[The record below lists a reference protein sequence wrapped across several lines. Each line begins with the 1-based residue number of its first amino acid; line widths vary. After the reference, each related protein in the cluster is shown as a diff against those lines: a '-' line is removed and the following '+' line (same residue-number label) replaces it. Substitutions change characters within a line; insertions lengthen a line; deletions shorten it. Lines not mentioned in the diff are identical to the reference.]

1 MCPLPE
7 PPAMPKRTREPGA
20 GRALVPGR
28 SSWPGCP
35 TGDMALFNVR
45 VMNVVRESDGARVS
59 TRVEVSEITDILV
72 EGGRIRTVQD
82 TGQWSGGA
90 PPESAAAFD
99 GGGRV
104 VMAGL
109 GESSGAGSRTGD

>member
-1 MCPLPE
+1 
-7 PPAMPKRTREPGA
+7 
-20 GRALVPGR
+20 
-28 SSWPGCP
+28 
-35 TGDMALFNVR
+35 MALFNVR

-72 EGGRIRTVQD
+72 MGGRIRTVQD
-82 TGQWSGGA
+82 IRTGGHWRGVS
-90 PPESAAAFD
+90 PTAFN

-109 GESSGAGSRTGD
+109 GESSGAGRPNRETASPASETLRSHSHLALF

>member
-1 MCPLPE
+1 
-7 PPAMPKRTREPGA
+7 
-20 GRALVPGR
+20 
-28 SSWPGCP
+28 
-35 TGDMALFNVR
+35 MALFNVR

-82 TGQWSGGA
+82 TGHRSGGA
-90 PPESAAAFD
+90 QVSSTAVFN

-109 GESSGAGSRTGD
+109 GESSGAGSRAGD